1 MVWIPFY
8 KVYWG
13 FFLKKHLAESQK
25 PAFLQK
31 LRGQYGDT
39 SGRLERPIERVRKAK
54 NPRDDED
61 DEPIYVDEESN
72 EVISKEDY
80 KALVK
85 GDPQNEEASAA
96 GKATESEDKTQSLAE
111 SSKAQSNLT
120 EIGGQKK
127 RKQVKVIGEENKA
140 ESEEAAKEPLP
151 KPSAPRKPKKAKK
164 IKLSFDEE

>member
-1 MVWIPFY
+1 MI
-8 KVYWG
+8 
-13 FFLKKHLAESQK
+13 FLKQNLFIDSQE

-54 NPRDDED
+54 NPKDDED
-61 DEPIYVDEESN
+61 DEPVYVDEESN

-85 GDPQNEEASAA
+85 GDPQSEEASAA
-96 GKATESEDKTQSLAE
+96 GKAAESEDKTQSSAE

-127 RKQVKVIGEENKA
+127 RKQVKVIGEETKP
-140 ESEEAAKEPLP
+140 ESEPAAEEPLA
-151 KPSAPRKPKKAKK
+151 KASASRKPKKAKK